1 MNKETNNHEVPS
13 NNNSDKTARIGAV
26 ALNDSQN
33 VHIKLGAT
41 AIARVLLDGG
51 DEKKGIE
58 QPILGYTKDGKA
70 VIDRPDSHFHWES
83 GMTQELFTEAL
94 GKIDTEERESFLEEV
109 DFGREIGKNHCVEV
123 GPEDEVVY
131 AVRARRRGLT
141 PLVKNRE
148 PISCSKMV
156 VVLEKEA
163 EKPNT
168 YILKTAYIGEG
179 TPREPWDSSIP
190 SDKEFEEA
198 KAFWSNHALI
208 YDDKLI
214 DHEKTAEYNAMTDAE
229 KFNQQ
234 MSIMTYYSG
243 LFVNRDELYQA
254 CSPKLEK
261 TVDEPHITINF
272 RPEAKQ
278 LHLDQVGSNAKIT
291 AIGYGNDGKNEGLLV
306 KVESDDPKIQA
317 AVDEV
322 AVPHITLSYS
332 EDSHPMYTSGLE
344 FTPLEQPFEITGT
357 YGIFTRKHDET
368 GRSAVL
374 SQDFLKK
381 VEEEVRI

>member
-1 MNKETNNHEVPS
+1 MDKETNNREVVS
-13 NNNSDKTARIGAV
+13 NENGDKTARIGAV
-26 ALNDSQN
+26 SLDNLQN
-33 VHIKLGAT
+33 ISVKLGAT
-41 AIARVLLDGG
+41 AIAGAMLDGG
-51 DEKKGIE
+51 DEKKGAE

-70 VIDRPDSHFHWES
+70 VIDRPDSHFHWEG
-83 GMTQELFTEAL
+83 GMTQELLTEAL
-94 GKIDTEERESFLEEV
+94 GKIDAEERESFLEEV
-109 DFGREIGKNHCVEV
+109 DFGREIGKSHCVEV
-123 GPEDEVVY
+123 GPEDEVIY
-131 AVRARRRGLT
+131 AVRARRRGLS

-148 PISCSKMV
+148 PIPCSKMV

-168 YILKTAYIGEG
+168 YILKTAFIGEG

-190 SDKEFEEA
+190 TDEEFQRA
-198 KAFWSNHALI
+198 QAFWSNHALI

-214 DHEKTAEYNAMTDAE
+214 DHKKTADYNAMTDVE

-254 CSPKLEK
+254 CPPQLEK
-261 TVDEPHITINF
+261 TVDEPHVTINF
-272 RPEAKQ
+272 RPESKQ
-278 LHLDQVGSNAKIT
+278 LHLDQVGSNAKII

-306 KVESDDPKIQA
+306 KVESDDPEIQA

-332 EDSHPMYTSGLE
+332 KDSHPMYTSGLE
-344 FTPLEQPFEITGT
+344 FTPLEQPFEISGT